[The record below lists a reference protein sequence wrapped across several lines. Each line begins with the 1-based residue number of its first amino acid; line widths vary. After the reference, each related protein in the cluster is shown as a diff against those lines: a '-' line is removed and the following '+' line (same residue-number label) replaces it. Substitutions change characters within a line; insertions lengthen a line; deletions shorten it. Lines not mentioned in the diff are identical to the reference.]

1 MFWSRIVGK
10 QLKAKIGSRQ
20 GIPLQVILVVP
31 FVLQI
36 FAAVGLTGYLSIRNG
51 QRAIN
56 DLAVQLQRSVSNRIN
71 QHLDD
76 FIFTGRQIA
85 QLNAKAIELKA
96 LNPEDLDL
104 LGRYFWQ
111 QMQVYN
117 LGYINLVSE
126 SGNFIGVGRFERNS
140 PVTIDIL
147 SPQRFGNNDVYIYQ
161 VNSQGEPATLDLV
174 NKTFDFKQE
183 PWYQQT
189 VEQKKPIW
197 NLFQWIDPPYHLSL
211 AATYPIYD
219 ANDRLKYIS
228 WTELRTW
235 EISSFLRQLSVSTSG
250 RTFILERNG
259 LLVGSSADEE
269 PYRLVNNKPQRLR
282 GTESRDPLIQASVQY
297 MQQQF
302 QDLSQIKSQQQLEF
316 WQNGQR
322 QFLQVTPWSDAWGL
336 DWLVVVAVPEAD
348 FMGQIQ
354 DNTRITIWLCLIALG
369 TATLLG
375 IYTSRWIAQPIA
387 RLNVA
392 SRAIAAGELDLVV
405 QPDHV
410 REFEELAHSF
420 NQMAQQLRDSF
431 RALESANHELEQ
443 TNADLENRVHQ
454 RTLELSE
461 ALRDLQQTQA
471 QLIQTEKMS
480 SLGQMVAGV
489 AHEINNP
496 VNFIHGNLNH
506 AKSYVE
512 ELLTTLSLYQKHYAH
527 PATEIQQYA
536 EEIDLAFL
544 MQDAPQMLESM
555 QEGTRRIREIVTTL
569 RNFSRLDEAETKQV
583 DLNQGIDSTLLI
595 LKYRFKAKHEIPEI
609 RLVKHYANL
618 PLTECYAGQINQ
630 VFMNILTN
638 ALDAID
644 QRNSQMTLQEVQ
656 QNPGQVTI
664 STELDKTQ
672 QVIVR
677 ISDNGMGIPE
687 SIKGKLF
694 DPFFTTKPVGKGTGL
709 GLSICYQI
717 VVGQHGGKL
726 DYIST
731 PGVGT
736 EFIIAIPLVAVV
748 Q

>member
-1 MFWSRIVGK
+1 
-10 QLKAKIGSRQ
+10 
-20 GIPLQVILVVP
+20 
-31 FVLQI
+31 
-36 FAAVGLTGYLSIRNG
+36 
-51 QRAIN
+51 
-56 DLAVQLQRSVSNRIN
+56 
-71 QHLDD
+71 
-76 FIFTGRQIA
+76 
-85 QLNAKAIELKA
+85 
-96 LNPEDLDL
+96 
-104 LGRYFWQ
+104 
-111 QMQVYN
+111 
-117 LGYINLVSE
+117 
-126 SGNFIGVGRFERNS
+126 
-140 PVTIDIL
+140 
-147 SPQRFGNNDVYIYQ
+147 
-161 VNSQGEPATLDLV
+161 
-174 NKTFDFKQE
+174 
-183 PWYQQT
+183 
-189 VEQKKPIW
+189 
-197 NLFQWIDPPYHLSL
+197 
-211 AATYPIYD
+211 
-219 ANDRLKYIS
+219 
-228 WTELRTW
+228 
-235 EISSFLRQLSVSTSG
+235 
-250 RTFILERNG
+250 
-259 LLVGSSADEE
+259 
-269 PYRLVNNKPQRLR
+269 
-282 GTESRDPLIQASVQY
+282 
-297 MQQQF
+297 
-302 QDLSQIKSQQQLEF
+302 
-316 WQNGQR
+316 
-322 QFLQVTPWSDAWGL
+322 
-336 DWLVVVAVPEAD
+336 
-348 FMGQIQ
+348 MGQIQ